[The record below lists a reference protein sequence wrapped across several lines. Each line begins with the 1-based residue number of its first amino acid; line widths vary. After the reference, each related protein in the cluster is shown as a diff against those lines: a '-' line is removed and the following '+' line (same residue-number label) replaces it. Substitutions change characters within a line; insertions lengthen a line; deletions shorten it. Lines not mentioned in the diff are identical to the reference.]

1 MRLLSYLA
9 MFILTMLLAACGG
22 GGGAPGLSS
31 LGTQFGTSATLT
43 STAPAN
49 ITLAV
54 GTGVSYPFV
63 GGAMPFSVT
72 TDNPSVI
79 SVSITDTTL
88 TIYKLKAGSAIAQV
102 TDAKGIKL
110 SIGVS
115 DAVGSVLYTTAPSA
129 GITLAVS
136 ANTVFAV
143 RGGTPPYTVASS
155 NEAIASAS
163 ISTGAT
169 EGSVWLNAKAGGTA
183 TIDVRDSMGAVVS
196 VPVTVSS
203 TAAAK
208 FFIYAPD
215 SVTLTS
221 QSQTTTSSTYI
232 ISGGASPYRC
242 VSNDTAVADCSATGT
257 VLTVS
262 VPKRAAGTSSL
273 KIFDAAGSVL
283 SLGVTVNATGTTAG
297 ATTTATNDPILTS
310 QGFNNTSNSI
320 SASGATT
327 LTVKLTDPSL
337 IGIPN
342 QVIQVAPPANNTQ
355 ITFPEGTAGLTN
367 AQGIATIKIARASLL
382 ASGAGALTVT
392 YDYKPGALTTYPD
405 GTAPPS
411 AAKVVTTYVG
421 YQLATSNVT
430 LNSLSA
436 GASRLAPYGTTQ
448 VSVTANVNGVPQSG
462 ITVNFGASCG
472 QIPLSATTNSNGVA
486 SVSYTASDATTTT
499 TTTTPA
505 TGAGTSGCSGRTVEI
520 SASTLGAQAATTSI
534 NVDAATATNLK
545 FSSAAPTRIYLSG
558 SGGSTQSIVTFQLV
572 DANNSPISGK
582 NINFTLK
589 TTTSDVISVAKASLG
604 TIGNTSNTASGTT
617 DASGTVSIPVFSGT
631 IPTSVIVNAA
641 LASNT
646 SVQTDSAVLAI
657 ASGRPAQARVSLSI
671 SEMAIRGMNFD
682 GATTKVTMSLADRQ
696 GNPVPDGTVV
706 NFVTEGGVMIP
717 PTCTT
722 GTTSTGTAGD
732 SQCSV
737 QLRTQNPRPA
747 NGDGLV
753 TILAYV
759 AGEEDFVDANRNN
772 VYDCGEQWTDL
783 PLAYRDDFMV
793 ANGVANAFQP
803 GEFSVPRTASSS
815 TCATAKT
822 PNEQTGDNVWGTADV
837 RAQLAVVF
845 STDQVRFINPVA
857 TRSVLSV
864 SIQDGNLVRNNSV
877 PTNSKISAS
886 VKAVAVGS
894 TCALAGQTTDN
905 VSNSLGPLQFSAWY
919 SGCSAGDTVTVT
931 VTPPAPSSGVWS
943 ATYSI
948 P

>member
-9 MFILTMLLAACGG
+9 MFIMTMLLAACGG
-22 GGGAPGLSS
+22 GGGAPGLSGA
-31 LGTQFGTSATLT
+31 GTQFGTSATLT
-43 STAPAN
+43 STAP
-49 ITLAV
+49 TSVSLAI
-54 GTGVSYPFV
+54 GTSVSYPFI
-63 GGAMPFSVT
+63 GGSMPFTAT
-72 TDNPSVI
+72 TDNPAV
-79 SVSITDTTL
+79 VSATVMDTTL
-88 TIYKLKAGSAIAQV
+88 VITKLKAGSASVQV
-102 TDAKGIKL
+102 TDAKGTKL
-110 SIGVS
+110 TVAVT
-115 DAVGSVLYTTAPSA
+115 DLVGSALYTTAPSA
-129 GITLAVS
+129 GVTLAVG

-143 RGGTPPYTVASS
+143 RGGTPPYLVASS
-155 NEAIASAS
+155 NQTVVGASV
-163 ISTGAT
+163 STGAT
-169 EGSVWLNAKAGGTA
+169 EGTVWLTALAGGAA
-183 TIDVRDSMGAVVS
+183 TVDVRDSMGNFIT

-203 TAAAK
+203 ASASK

-215 SVTLTS
+215 AVTLTS
-221 QSQTTTSSTYI
+221 LPSAANSTTYL
-232 ISGGASPYRC
+232 ISGGTSPYRC

-257 VLTVS
+257 VLTVT
-262 VPKRAAGTSSL
+262 VPKRAAGTATL
-273 KIFDAAGSVL
+273 KIFDAAGNPL
-283 SLGVTVNATGTTAG
+283 TLTATVNATGTTSG
-297 ATTTATNDPILTS
+297 STTTASNDPILTS

-342 QVIQVAPPANNTQ
+342 QVVQVAPPANNTQ

-367 AQGIATIKIARASLL
+367 SQGIATIKIARASLL

-392 YDYKPGALTTYPD
+392 YDYKPGAFATYPD
-405 GTAPPS
+405 GTSPPS
-411 AAKVVTTYVG
+411 SAKTITTYVG
-421 YQLATSNVT
+421 YQLATSNVALT
-430 LNSLSA
+430 GLTA
-436 GASRLAPYGTTQ
+436 GTTRLAPYGTTQ

-472 QIPLSATTNSNGVA
+472 QIPLSATTNSSGVA
-486 SVSYTASDATTTT
+486 SVSYTAADAATTTT
-499 TTTTPA
+499 TTTTTA
-505 TGAGTSGCSGRTVEI
+505 GTGTSGCSGRTVEL
-520 SASTLGAQAATTSI
+520 SASTLGAQAATTTL

-545 FSSAAPTRIYLSG
+545 FVSAAPTRIYLSG

-582 NINFTLK
+582 TINFTLK
-589 TTTSDVISVAKASLG
+589 TTTSDTISVAKASLG
-604 TIGNTSNTASGTT
+604 TVSNTSNTATGTT

-671 SEMAIRGMNFD
+671 SEFAVRGLNFD

-722 GTTSTGTAGD
+722 GVVPGD

-753 TILAYV
+753 TILAY
-759 AGEEDFVDANRNN
+759 ASGEEDFVDANRNN

-783 PLAYRDDFMV
+783 ALAYRDDFMV
-793 ANGVANAFQP
+793 ANGVTNAFQP
-803 GEFSVPRTASSS
+803 GEFSVPRTASASS
-815 TCATAKT
+815 CSATKT
-822 PNEQTGDNVWGTADV
+822 PNEQTGDSVWGAADV
-837 RAQLAVVF
+837 RAQAVIVF
-845 STDQVRFINPVA
+845 STDAVRFVNPVA
-857 TRSVLSV
+857 SRSVLTV
-864 SIQDGNLVRNNSV
+864 AIQDGNTVRNNSI
-877 PTNSKISAS
+877 PTNSKIAVT
-886 VKAVAVGS
+886 VKAVAIGS
-894 TCALAGQTTDN
+894 TCALAGQTHD
-905 VSNSLGPLQFSAWY
+905 VVANSLGPLQFSAWY
-919 SGCSAGDTVTVT
+919 SGCAAGDTVTVT
-931 VTPPAPSSGVWS
+931 VTPPAPSSGNWS
-943 ATYSI
+943 ATYAI

>member
-9 MFILTMLLAACGG
+9 MFVMTMLLAACGG

-31 LGTQFGTSATLT
+31 IGTVGGTTPNLK
-43 STAPAN
+43 STAP
-49 ITLAV
+49 TTVSLAI
-54 GTGVSYPFV
+54 GTSVSYPFI
-63 GGAMPFSVT
+63 GGSMPFAAT
-72 TDNPSVI
+72 TDNPAV
-79 SVSITDTTL
+79 VSATVMDTTL
-88 TIYKLKAGSAIAQV
+88 VITKLKSGSGNVKI
-102 TDAKGIKL
+102 TDAKGSTL
-110 SIGVS
+110 SI
-115 DAVGSVLYTTAPSA
+115 AVTDLTGSALYSTAPSA
-129 GITLAVS
+129 GIALAVGS
-136 ANTVFAV
+136 NTVFTV
-143 RGGTPPYTVASS
+143 RGGMPPYLVASS
-155 NEAIASAS
+155 NESVVGASV
-163 ISTGAT
+163 STGAT
-169 EGSVWLNAKAGGTA
+169 EGTVWLTAKAGGTS
-183 TIDVRDSMGAVVS
+183 TVDVRDSVGNVIS

-215 SVTLTS
+215 AITLTS
-221 QSQTTTSSTYI
+221 QAAAATSTTYL
-232 ISGGASPYRC
+232 ISGGTSPYRC

-257 VLTVS
+257 VLSVT
-262 VPKRAAGTSSL
+262 VPKRAAGTASL
-273 KIFDAAGSVL
+273 KVFDAAGTAL
-283 SLGVTVNATGTTAG
+283 TLGVTVNATGTTTG
-297 ATTTATNDPILTS
+297 STTTASNDPILAS

-327 LTVKLTDPSL
+327 LTVKLTDPSQ

-342 QVIQVAPPANNTQ
+342 QVIEVTPPANNTQ

-367 AQGIATIKIARASLL
+367 SQGIATIKVARASLL
-382 ASGAGALTVT
+382 ASGAGALTVR
-392 YDYKPGALTTYPD
+392 YDYKPGAFSTYPD
-405 GTAPPS
+405 GTSPPS
-411 AAKVVTTYVG
+411 SAKTITTYVG
-421 YQLATSNVT
+421 YQLATSNVALT
-430 LNSLSA
+430 SFSA
-436 GASRLAPYGTTQ
+436 GSSRLAPYGTTQ

-486 SVSYTASDATTTT
+486 SVSYTAADAATTSTTTT
-499 TTTTPA
+499 TTTT
-505 TGAGTSGCSGRTVEI
+505 AGTSGCSGRTVEL
-520 SASTLGAQAATTSI
+520 SASTLGAQAVTTTL

-582 NINFTLK
+582 TINFTLK
-589 TTTSDVISVAKASLG
+589 TTTSDAISVAKASVG
-604 TIGNTSNTASGTT
+604 TVGNASNTATGTT
-617 DASGTVSIPVFSGT
+617 DASGMVSIPVFSGT
-631 IPTSVIVNAA
+631 VPTSVIVNAA

-657 ASGRPAQARVSLSI
+657 ASGRPAQARVSLSV
-671 SEMAIRGMNFD
+671 SEFAVRGLNFD
-682 GATTKVTMSLADRQ
+682 GATTRVTMSLADRQ

-722 GTTSTGTAGD
+722 GSTTAGD

-783 PLAYRDDFMV
+783 SLAYRDDLMV

-815 TCATAKT
+815 SCSTSRT
-822 PNEQTGDNVWGTADV
+822 PNEQAGDNVWGAADV
-837 RAQLAVVF
+837 RAQAVIVF
-845 STDQVRFINPVA
+845 STDAVRFVSPVA
-857 TRSVLSV
+857 SRSVLTV
-864 SIQDGNLVRNNSV
+864 SIQDGNTVRNNSI
-877 PTNSKISAS
+877 PTNSKIAVT
-886 VKAVAVGS
+886 VKAVATGS
-894 TCALAGQTTDN
+894 TCALAGQTHDVVPN
-905 VSNSLGPLQFSAWY
+905 LLGPLQFSAWY

-931 VTPPAPSSGVWS
+931 VTPPAPTSGTWA